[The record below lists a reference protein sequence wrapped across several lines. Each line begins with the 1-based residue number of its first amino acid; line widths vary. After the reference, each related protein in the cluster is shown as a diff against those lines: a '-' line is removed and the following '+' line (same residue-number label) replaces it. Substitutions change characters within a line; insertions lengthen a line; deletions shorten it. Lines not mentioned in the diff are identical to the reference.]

1 MAYEFYLKIEG
12 QKQGKFKGDGISK
25 AHKDEISGLKFHY
38 EVASPRD
45 LATGQAS
52 GKRQH
57 KPITVTTE
65 WGAFSPQ
72 LFQALTTNETLK
84 KVDIS
89 FMKTSADGAE
99 VVYSTIKLTNASVSG
114 AKFYGG
120 MEDGTDGNGAA
131 KHASGVTGHE
141 LTDWSFTFQKIEF
154 EANKSMAVDDWH
166 ASA

>member
-1 MAYEFYLKIEG
+1 MAYEFYIKVEG
-12 QKQGKFKGDGISK
+12 TKQGKFKGDNVRAS
-25 AHKDEISGLKFHY
+25 HKDEIAGLSFQY
-38 EVASPRD
+38 EVTSPRD
-45 LATGQAS
+45 LASGQAS

-72 LFQALTTNETLK
+72 LFQALTTNEVLK
-84 KVDIS
+84 KVDLT
-89 FMKTSADGAE
+89 FMKTNANGEEA
-99 VVYSTIKLTNASVSG
+99 VYSTIKLTNATVSN

-120 MEDGTDGNGAA
+120 VANGAGGSSA
-131 KHASGVTGHE
+131 KHDGEDPRHE

-166 ASA
+166 AAAK